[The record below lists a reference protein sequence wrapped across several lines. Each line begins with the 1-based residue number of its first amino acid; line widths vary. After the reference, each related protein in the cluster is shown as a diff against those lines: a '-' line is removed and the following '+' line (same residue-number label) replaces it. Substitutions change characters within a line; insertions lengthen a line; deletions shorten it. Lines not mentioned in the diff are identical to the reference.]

1 MSSGESENKSKSEW
15 SVRALLHINLNVSD
29 IDRSILF
36 YEALG
41 FEVLGRND
49 SKWTPETGE
58 VLGVPG
64 AQGRACIMT
73 LPGDVARST
82 KLDLLEWTNPKSPQR
97 ARSAANDPGA
107 PRIAL
112 RVHNLEAAYR
122 ELSKDGVEFITP
134 PAGAAPELGIANVVC
149 CRDPDGFIVE
159 LVELVRAKRRG

>member
-1 MSSGESENKSKSEW
+1 MSSREDESKSEW

-29 IDRSILF
+29 IERSILF

-73 LPGDVARST
+73 QPGDVARTT
-82 KLDLLEWTNPKSPQR
+82 KLDLLEWTNPKSPKR
-97 ARSAANDPGA
+97 ALSAAN
-107 PRIAL
+107 
-112 RVHNLEAAYR
+112 
-122 ELSKDGVEFITP
+122 KD
-134 PAGAAPELGIANVVC
+134 AGEQH
-149 CRDPDGFIVE
+149 PDEI
-159 LVELVRAKRRG
+159 

>member
-1 MSSGESENKSKSEW
+1 VSSGESKSNSESEW
-15 SVRALLHINLNVSD
+15 SIRALLHINLNVSN

-82 KLDLLEWTNPKSPQR
+82 KLDLLE
-97 ARSAANDPGA
+97 
-107 PRIAL
+107 
-112 RVHNLEAAYR
+112 
-122 ELSKDGVEFITP
+122 
-134 PAGAAPELGIANVVC
+134 
-149 CRDPDGFIVE
+149 
-159 LVELVRAKRRG
+159 